1 MALKL
6 DTRFEVHFAGRTMVI
21 PKGKVEHIDGQPFF
35 KLACAHFPTIKL
47 LTGVSSA
54 ECKNPSIAY
63 AEGILAVKTARN
75 VASGLTHQPSALE
88 AAMMTDGGAPARKKP
103 RKNINLAAT
112 VTFKVPNSYE
122 LPSIT
127 CKRAVSVDEPIIVP
141 VTEASLQALFTT
153 LQQIGISVSPKRGYI
168 RSGRFA
174 KASSIDG
181 DAEGDTEGEVEGDAD
196 GDAEVHADDSE

>member
-63 AEGILAVKTARN
+63 ADGILAVKTARN
-75 VASGLTHQPSALE
+75 VASGLTHQASALE
-88 AAMMTDGGAPARKKP
+88 AAMMSDGEAPARKKH
-103 RKNINLAAT
+103 RKINILDAT
-112 VTFKVPNSYE
+112 VTFKVPHSYD

-127 CKRAVSVDEPIIVP
+127 CKRAVAVDEPIAVP
-141 VTEASLQALFTT
+141 VTEDSLQALFTT
-153 LQQIGISVSPKRGYI
+153 LTQIGINVSTKRSYI

-174 KASSIDG
+174 KGSSIDG
-181 DAEGDTEGEVEGDAD
+181 DAEGDTEGEAEGDAD
-196 GDAEVHADDSE
+196 GDADDDA